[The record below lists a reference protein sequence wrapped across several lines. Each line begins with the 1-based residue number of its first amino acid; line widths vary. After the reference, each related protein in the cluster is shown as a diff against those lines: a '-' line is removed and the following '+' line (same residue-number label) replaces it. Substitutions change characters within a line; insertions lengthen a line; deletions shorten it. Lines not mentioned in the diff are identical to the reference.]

1 MHVRF
6 LFFIVLW
13 TINLEFPKVVVLRTT
28 TNIIPTWKNMYVKIL
43 ICVSLPWSHTKVIK
57 NTVRYCL
64 QHIDF
69 ANMPYVYRQMKA
81 IKISYIWIRICKP
94 YLFSLLVSRKF
105 STLKHELFKSLR
117 QSFTTRA
124 KLKLHKIIFLM
135 IVHLVLSN
143 KK

>member
-69 ANMPYVYRQMKA
+69 ANMPYVYQQMKA
-81 IKISYIWIRICKP
+81 IKISYIWIRIA
-94 YLFSLLVSRKF
+94 SLTFLVSRKF
-105 STLKHELFKSLR
+105 STLKHELFKSLT
-117 QSFTTRA
+117 QSFTTRE
-124 KLKLHKIIFLM
+124 KLKLQKIIFVM